1 MGQEPEFNEWRELL
15 EVSGTSDLFPTV
27 AEVDPYRIGVARSR
41 YADDHQDPYVSRE
54 VDAALDSML
63 SADLFV
69 CVAGPSAAGKSR
81 TAIEAARRVLPDA
94 ILLVPRVASGAL
106 MRLFGSDSPLLR
118 DPIRPV
124 VVWLDDLD
132 RYLGP
137 AGFHL
142 SLLDRL
148 ADFPEKAVVLGTIR
162 NDRLR
167 AVFETTGEPVLNAA
181 KVVRLPARLVD
192 SELARA
198 RALYPA
204 EDFTQWG
211 IGERLVSAPLLE
223 RRYANAE
230 EVAPVGWAL
239 VRAAIDWH
247 RARLVRPI
255 PLSELS
261 TLYPH
266 YLERRPDLV
275 DSKAEFEEGLAWALE
290 PLSDGS
296 PGLLSPVMGTG
307 PARAFTPSDYLVAT
321 TDERGQ
327 TISESVW
334 QFLLDHA
341 ESAELEGLATAAFTR
356 GNRSIAERAWEQRL
370 PGLRARARA
379 DLPTT
384 DDALG
389 FEPLVKGL
397 RDLLNHRD
405 TGFPLA
411 IAVTAPWGGGKSS
424 AMLQLRRLLDAPPEE
439 AGASRR
445 WYSVQFEAWKY
456 EQSERLW
463 AALAKAIYDQ
473 PQGQMTLGARIRF
486 RLRLEL
492 DRNRE
497 QRRYGL
503 PASDEEREPRRVPRA
518 RLWWEWSVFLLKGML
533 PPVITLAIVAVA
545 ITKLPTGAHDLAWW
559 LGGLVSAATLV
570 AAAGRN
576 WGVVS
581 DPFKRAIDR
590 YVRRPDYAE
599 QLGFTAEADKDIRCL
614 TNVLTAEADRALAI
628 FVDDL
633 DRCTPKHVVEV
644 IEAVNQIFNSS
655 QDRRCVFFLGMDR
668 EVVATSIEV
677 AYEDTVKH
685 LKERGSALADGYG
698 MQFLSK
704 IVQMTLSLPVPDKR
718 RMQALLANVT
728 GNAAPAPLPPPTTPN
743 VQRLQER
750 IEEQQPAN
758 PGDVER
764 AKQQVRAV
772 EGGDVSWRE
781 LEEAARRARAKL
793 LGVEAPDVANAEFEV
808 LQYLTP
814 NPRQVKRFDNAFRL
828 QLHLANSAGIS
839 GFSFRPGELIALGK
853 WVALRLRWPDLAEAI
868 DDEPR
873 LLAALERDMN
883 GLASSSE
890 DEESQSRLKERY
902 GRWFSDP
909 DLRLVLQDANQEQHI
924 ANLPE
929 PMTLL
934 RVA

>member
-41 YADDHQDPYVSRE
+41 YADDHQDPYVPRE
-54 VDAALDSML
+54 ADAALNSML
-63 SADLFV
+63 GADLFV
-69 CVAGPSAAGKSR
+69 CVAGPPAAGKSR

-94 ILLVPRVASGAL
+94 ILLVPKIASGAL
-106 MRLFGSDSPLLR
+106 TRLFGSDSPLLK
-118 DPIRPV
+118 DPIRRV

-132 RYLGP
+132 RYVGP
-137 AGFHL
+137 ASFDL
-142 SLLDRL
+142 SLLEHL
-148 ADFPEKAVVLGTIR
+148 ANFPAKVVVLGTIR
-162 NDRLR
+162 DDRWR
-167 AVFETTGEPVLNAA
+167 ALLETTGEPVLNAA
-181 KVVRLPARLVD
+181 RVVRLPARLAD
-192 SELARA
+192 PELARA

-223 RRYANAE
+223 RRYADAE

-239 VRAAIDWH
+239 VRAAIDWR
-247 RARLVRPI
+247 RAGLVRPI
-255 PLSELS
+255 PLSALS
-261 TLYPH
+261 TLYRN
-266 YLERRPDLV
+266 YLERRLFEAA
-275 DSKAEFEEGLAWALE
+275 SEAEFEEGLAWALE

-296 PGLLSPVMGTG
+296 PGLLSQVGTG
-307 PARAFTPSDYLVAT
+307 LGRAFLSSDYLFAT
-321 TDERGQ
+321 TDERGEV
-327 TISESVW
+327 IPDSVW
-334 QFLLDHA
+334 QFLLDHV
-341 ESAELEGLATAAFTR
+341 EPAELEGLAIAAFTR
-356 GNRSIAERAWEQRL
+356 GNRSIAERAWERRL

-492 DRNRE
+492 ERYRE

-518 RLWWEWSVFLLKGML
+518 RLWWEWSVFLLKGVL
-533 PPVITLAIVAVA
+533 PPAITLAIVAVA

-559 LGGLVSAATLV
+559 LGGLASAATLV

-599 QLGFTAEADKDIRCL
+599 QLGFTTEADKDIRCL

-677 AYEDTVKH
+677 AYEDTVKR
-685 LKERGSALADGYG
+685 LKEQGSALADGYG

-728 GNAAPAPLPPPTTPN
+728 GNAAPAPLPPPPTPN

-764 AKQQVRAV
+764 AKQQVRAA
-772 EGGDVSWRE
+772 EGRAVSWQE

-793 LGVEAPDVANAEFEV
+793 LGIEAPDVANAEFEV

-839 GFSFRPGELIALGK
+839 GFGFRPGELIALGK

-868 DDEPR
+868 DDEPE

-883 GLASSSE
+883 GLASSE
-890 DEESQSRLKERY
+890 DEETQSRLKERY
-902 GRWFSDP
+902 GRWFSEP
-909 DLRLVLQDANQEQHI
+909 DLRSVLQDANREQHI